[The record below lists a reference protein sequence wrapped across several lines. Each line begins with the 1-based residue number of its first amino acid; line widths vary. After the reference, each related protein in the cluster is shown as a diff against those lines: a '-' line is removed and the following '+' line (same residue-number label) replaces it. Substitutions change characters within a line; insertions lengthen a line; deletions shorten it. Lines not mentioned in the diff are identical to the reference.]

1 MDNDGD
7 VVGEEFVAGG
17 TLVEI
22 EGLAAFEDFDTGHG
36 DLDEGGIEFY
46 AGTTCGGEDST
57 PIGVAAS
64 ESGFDQR
71 RGGDGFGDFLCGG
84 FGFGTADFDFDDALG
99 AFAVG
104 DNLLRE
110 RAADFFENGGE
121 LAVGFAAVRDGRR
134 TGGAVGEDEES
145 VVGGSVAVDADGVE
159 GAGGD
164 IAKSFLQE
172 GRENVGIGGDEG
184 ESRGH
189 VGVNHAGAFGAA
201 D

>member
-46 AGTTCGGEDST
+46 AGTTCGGEDAT
-57 PIGVAAS
+57 PIGVTAS

-110 RAADFFENGGE
+110 RAADLFENGGGIGGG
-121 LAVGFAAVRDGRR
+121 VVVRPGGGGNRGGRW
-134 TGGAVGEDEES
+134 G
-145 VVGGSVAVDADGVE
+145 
-159 GAGGD
+159 GAGGGGGGGG
-164 IAKSFLQE
+164 
-172 GRENVGIGGDEG
+172 GRGGDG
-184 ESRGH
+184 G
-189 VGVNHAGAFGAA
+189 GGG
-201 D
+201 